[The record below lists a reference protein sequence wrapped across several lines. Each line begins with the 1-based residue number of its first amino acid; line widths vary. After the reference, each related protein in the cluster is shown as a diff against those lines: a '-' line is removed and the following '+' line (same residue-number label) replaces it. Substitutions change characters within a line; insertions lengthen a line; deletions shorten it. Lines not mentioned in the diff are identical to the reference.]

1 MLVRIL
7 AFTGVTLFYL
17 IYLVKGLLLRKQGIT
32 VNLLGKD
39 VKNEQYFEI
48 VLKMMTG
55 VGGVLQFL
63 APILFEINRTVW
75 VYWGLGLI
83 FAGVVLFYIAVRA
96 MGLNWSAGY
105 NEKQRTELVTTGIYR
120 FSRNPAFVAFD
131 FLYLGLAVTFPNI
144 LVIAVALTAF
154 ILFDRQIRGEETY
167 LVSTFGESYRQYQ
180 AKVRR
185 YL

>member
-1 MLVRIL
+1 
-7 AFTGVTLFYL
+7 
-17 IYLVKGLLLRKQGIT
+17 
-32 VNLLGKD
+32 
-39 VKNEQYFEI
+39 
-48 VLKMMTG
+48 
-55 VGGVLQFL
+55 
-63 APILFEINRTVW
+63 
-75 VYWGLGLI
+75 
-83 FAGVVLFYIAVRA
+83 
-96 MGLNWSAGY
+96 MGLNWRAGY

-144 LVIAVALTAF
+144 LVIAVAMTAF